1 MYNEGVLIYMT
12 IYTSLTEIG
21 WVINEEGEDASLH
34 AIRFG
39 AMVLNEQQQGY
50 AQVKREFL
58 GYCFCGKAK
67 QRLPNRDEGH
77 DKGIFPSNPRDDI
90 KVCNTKLEHA
100 NVYFMRQ
107 INELGNS
114 SNSEKEQSHG
124 RHAIEGKV

>member
-50 AQVKREFL
+50 AQVKRELL
-58 GYCFCGKAK
+58 GIVSIVKADK
-67 QRLPNRDEGH
+67 DYFICRGRICASSQCLQPLKRLE
-77 DKGIFPSNPRDDI
+77 
-90 KVCNTKLEHA
+90 VA
-100 NVYFMRQ
+100 
-107 INELGNS
+107 
-114 SNSEKEQSHG
+114 
-124 RHAIEGKV
+124 

>member
-1 MYNEGVLIYMT
+1 MSLNILKDIYKELKLNNSEHT
-12 IYTSLTEIG
+12 PIKLRTK
-21 WVINEEGEDASLH
+21 VISE
-34 AIRFG
+34 R
-39 AMVLNEQQQGY
+39 QRGY